1 MKLSLFL
8 CYGYRISIPLARCMA
23 FTLHKIQNKRLV
35 QHETK
40 QLCTLPLKF
49 FELHSQLVLSDCDTT
64 NLKAKD
70 IPLCTNARNTNC
82 MIDPKNSE
90 DGFHTGCRNGSNN
103 QQQPFSGLHQPRRS
117 TNYKHCRLTWIKP
130 TTAFSGL
137 HQPGRSTNYKHCPF
151 QDYTSPDDQPTTNID
166 SPGSPTNNSPSQNYT
181 SPDDQPLCAWAIKGR
196 KKLGP

>member
-103 QQQPFSGLHQPRRS
+103 QQQPFSGLHQP
-117 TNYKHCRLTWIKP
+117 
-130 TTAFSGL
+130 
-137 HQPGRSTNYKHCPF
+137 GRSTNYKH
-151 QDYTSPDDQPTTNID
+151 
-166 SPGSPTNNSPSQNYT
+166 
-181 SPDDQPLCAWAIKGR
+181 
-196 KKLGP
+196 